1 MDCAIG
7 FHSTYLLYSDLSGG
21 KEKPTGQGT
30 HKCHVCGRSGHF
42 ASDKVCPAKEKLCAN
57 CGKRGHW
64 ATCCRNETDGKSDG
78 RGSERNSWKSCG
90 TTSGRNLKPRG
101 QQVNQANCV
110 SEEVP
115 FALLTTM
122 RKGPVKIT
130 LLQ

>member
-1 MDCAIG
+1 M
-7 FHSTYLLYSDLSGG
+7 
-21 KEKPTGQGT
+21 
-30 HKCHVCGRSGHF
+30 
-42 ASDKVCPAKEKLCAN
+42 CPAKEKLCAN

>member
-1 MDCAIG
+1 MEKAIVL
-7 FHSTYLLYSDLSGG
+7 TTVLLVSFYPYETEQFEDNRF
-21 KEKPTGQGT
+21 GT
-30 HKCHVCGRSGHF
+30 KTAYQFNSSVVNS
-42 ASDKVCPAKEKLCAN
+42 SPMTPKN
-57 CGKRGHW
+57 CYPVHL
-64 ATCCRNETDGKSDG
+64 NMFG

-90 TTSGRNLKPRG
+90 ATSGRNLKPRG
-101 QQVNQANCV
+101 QQVNQATCV